1 MSDRTIARQGFTLV
15 ELLLSMII
23 TVTVGAALV
32 RLTLGQVRFM
42 DQQEATREA
51 RSVSRSGINR
61 LLSDLRAVE
70 TTQGLVAA
78 AAGGQDF
85 TVRVPYAFGVVCAH
99 AANITTASIL
109 PVDAAMYA
117 EVGYTGY
124 AWRGANGAYVTNNGT
139 ALPAGGNALLCDAGT
154 QDKIVTLPAL
164 NGAPAGQVV
173 QLAGTGIAPAPV
185 RGTIL
190 YLYRRVRY
198 EFKASV
204 ALPGRIALW
213 RTLVTTNTS
222 EELAAPFD
230 ATARVNFYVLANPV
244 AQAAVPAPLTDVRGL
259 ELVLTGM
266 SERAPGGTAAPKTS
280 PVTTSV
286 FFQNRP
292 D

>member
-23 TVTVGAALV
+23 TVTIGAALV

-99 AANITTASIL
+99 AANVTTASLL
-109 PVDAAMYA
+109 PVDANLYNG
-117 EVGYTGY
+117 VGFTGY
-124 AWRGANGAYVTNNGT
+124 AWRGANGAYTTNNAVIG
-139 ALPAGGNALLCDAGT
+139 AGIPLVCDAGT

-164 NGAPAGQVV
+164 NGAPAGQVIT
-173 QLAGTGIAPAPV
+173 LAGSAILPAPV

-266 SERAPGGTAAPKTS
+266 SERAPGGTAAPKIS

>member
-1 MSDRTIARQGFTLV
+1 
-15 ELLLSMII
+15 
-23 TVTVGAALV
+23 
-32 RLTLGQVRFM
+32 
-42 DQQEATREA
+42 
-51 RSVSRSGINR
+51 
-61 LLSDLRAVE
+61 
-70 TTQGLVAA
+70 
-78 AAGGQDF
+78 
-85 TVRVPYAFGVVCAH
+85 VPYAFGVVCAH
-99 AANITTASIL
+99 GANITTASML
-109 PVDAAMYA
+109 PVDAAIYNGGG
-117 EVGYTGY
+117 VTGY
-124 AWRGANGAYVTNNGT
+124 AWRGANGAYTTNN
-139 ALPAGGNALLCDAGT
+139 AVIAVGNPLVCDAGT

-164 NGAPAGQVV
+164 NGAPAGQVIT
-173 QLAGTGIAPAPV
+173 LAGSAIAPPPV

-213 RTLVTTNTS
+213 RTLVTANTS